1 YGIINHVFQVLV
13 EERFGK
19 DTWQQ
24 LRNKIDCIP
33 EKFIMKHPY
42 DDNITV
48 DVAEECS
55 KLLGIS
61 VDQFL
66 ETYGQFFVVW
76 CHRTNYVSMIKV
88 IGSNL
93 FNFLSNLN
101 ALHAHL
107 SMTFNGMKPP
117 EFQCMPSDDPKKF
130 YLHYY
135 SCRENL
141 FGIVVGA
148 TREAARS
155 LFNRRISIKIISKT
169 VDNSRYANRH
179 HIVFEICDLGYADI
193 KLARTETIAMEP
205 GAAMFV
211 HMNGY
216 SSESFDY
223 QSQTEYVNSKV
234 FCRIFPF
241 HIIFDQDLIIKRV
254 GVGLYRRLQDLNTAD
269 KPRLDQFFECL
280 KPPVKL
286 CKRSIKS
293 YRNND
298 FILQC
303 KDKSIKEGNLFQLK
317 GEMVELEEHGSHYMF
332 ICSPVVEKLTDLQ
345 NRGLFISDIPLHDM
359 TRELLLLNEQRL
371 AEFQLSK
378 QLEETTAQLQAT
390 SVALEME
397 KVKADN
403 LLHSMLPPLVSDRL
417 RNGDTV
423 EAGEYEQASIMFS
436 DIVGF
441 TTICSQCRPMDVVQF
456 LNSLYVKFDKLTNV
470 HDVYKVETIGD
481 AYMVVGGLPE
491 PCANHAEKVAR
502 MALSMVDCAVQVSSP
517 SDNKPLRIRIGIH
530 SGPVVAGVVGSKM
543 PRYCLFGDTVNT
555 ASRMESHGL
564 PSTIHISEACYK

>member
-1 YGIINHVFQVLV
+1 
-13 EERFGK
+13 
-19 DTWQQ
+19 
-24 LRNKIDCIP
+24 
-33 EKFIMKHPY
+33 M
-42 DDNITV
+42 
-48 DVAEECS
+48 
-55 KLLGIS
+55 
-61 VDQFL
+61 
-66 ETYGQFFVVW
+66 
-76 CHRTNYVSMIKV
+76 KV

-107 SMTFNGMKPP
+107 SMAFSSMKPP

-135 SCRENL
+135 SCRDSL
-141 FGIVVGA
+141 CGIAIGA

-155 LFNRRISIKIISKT
+155 LFNRRISISVISKT
-169 VDNSRYANRH
+169 IDNSRYANRH
-179 HIVFEICDLGYADI
+179 HVVFEICDLGYADV
-193 KLARTETIAMEP
+193 KLARTETISNEL
-205 GAAMFV
+205 GSDLSV
-211 HMNGY
+211 QMNGY
-216 SSESFDY
+216 NSDCGDH
-223 QSQTEYVNSKV
+223 QPQVKYVNPKT

-241 HIIFDQDLIIKRV
+241 HIIFDQELIIKRV
-254 GVGLYRRLQDLNTAD
+254 GMGLYRRLPGLNVND
-269 KPRLDQFFECL
+269 KPRLDAFFECL

-293 YRNND
+293 YQNND

-303 KDKSIKEGNLFQLK
+303 KGDSDGSSGLFQLK
-317 GEMVELEEHGSHYMF
+317 GEMVQLGERNCNYMF
-332 ICSPVVEKLTDLQ
+332 ICSPVVEKLTDLK

-417 RNGDTV
+417 RNGDKV

-470 HDVYKVETIGD
+470 HEVYKVRSH
-481 AYMVVGGLPE
+481 LP
-491 PCANHAEKVAR
+491 
-502 MALSMVDCAVQVSSP
+502 
-517 SDNKPLRIRIGIH
+517 
-530 SGPVVAGVVGSKM
+530 KM
-543 PRYCLFGDTVNT
+543 INQKYLT
-555 ASRMESHGL
+555 S
-564 PSTIHISEACYK
+564 